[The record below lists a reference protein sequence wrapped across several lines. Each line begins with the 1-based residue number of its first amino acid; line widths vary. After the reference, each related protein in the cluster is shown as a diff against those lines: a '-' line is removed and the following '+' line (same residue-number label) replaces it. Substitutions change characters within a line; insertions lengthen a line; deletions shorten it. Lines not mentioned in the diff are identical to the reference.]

1 MLSRGDGSMTFWW
14 VSWATWRR
22 SWATVAKRVNGL
34 RPLKR
39 SVLTAADNHR
49 SF

>member
-34 RPLKR
+34 RP
-39 SVLTAADNHR
+39 DQ
-49 SF
+49 